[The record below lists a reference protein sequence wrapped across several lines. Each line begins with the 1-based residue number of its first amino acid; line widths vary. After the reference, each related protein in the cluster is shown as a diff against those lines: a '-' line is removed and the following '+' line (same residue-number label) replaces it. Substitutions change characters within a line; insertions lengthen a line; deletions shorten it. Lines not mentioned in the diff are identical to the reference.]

1 MVGESMQLARY
12 GEFPKSIPV
21 IVDEDMLLYPFMIA
35 PLFISD
41 EENLKSIELA
51 MESKDKLIFIAPSKS
66 NDDDVLDFYDVGVIG
81 TIMRRVALPEG
92 RVKILFQGLSRG
104 SLLQLESKTPRIA
117 SVTPILSQP
126 YDAVRIEAILAVLK
140 EKLRTLYNISQHF
153 PQDLLKSIN
162 DTSDPNRAADLI
174 SSAIRLKKDQAYKIF
189 KEDNPEE
196 RLLSLIEITMEEIR
210 AQQIQKEIKNKVNSQ
225 MEKTNKEYFL
235 KEQLKQIQKELGG
248 DFNRDSE
255 LEEYRQKLESL
266 KSFMPKNT
274 YKEIQKQINKLSRM
288 HQDSAD
294 ANLLQNYLEVVL
306 EIPFGSYA
314 KKDLE
319 INEVQKQLNKDHYAL
334 EKPKER
340 ILEYFAVRKLLQMR
354 QEESKTDSKN
364 SSNLTEAKGTILCFY
379 GPPGVG
385 KTSLANSIAIALKRK
400 LVRIALGGL
409 EDVSELRGHRRTYI
423 GAMPGRIVQGLV
435 DAKEMNPVIVLDEID
450 KIRNSFRGDPSSVLL
465 EILDPE
471 QNKEF
476 RDYYTNFN
484 LDLSQV
490 IFVATAN
497 DISAIPAPLRD
508 RMEFININSYTPN
521 QKEQIARKYLI
532 PQELKKHGL
541 QGNEVSFN
549 LPAIK
554 MLIEKYTREAGVR
567 NLRRKIA
574 EILRKVSK
582 QILQN
587 TEENTESKTQK
598 KILITPKTLP
608 NYLDKIVFEFENAS
622 KNAEIGL
629 INGLAWT
636 SVGGDVLKI
645 EALKIKGKGSL
656 QITGN
661 LGDVMKESAKIAY
674 SYVKSLID
682 NGTLKIDPKLIP
694 LTPKEKE
701 EKLKPSA
708 SEIYNRFDIHL
719 HVPEGAT
726 PKDGPSAGIA
736 IASALASLLTNKKA
750 RGDVAMTGE
759 LTLRGKVLP
768 IGGLQEKL
776 IAAYKSGMQ
785 EVLIPKKNFE
795 RDLDEIPQEVKDGLK
810 IRPVSEFKEVL
821 AVILK

>member
-1 MVGESMQLARY
+1 MQLERY
-12 GEFPKSIPV
+12 GAFPKSIPV
-21 IVDEDMLLYPFMIA
+21 IVDEEILLYPFMIA
-35 PLFISD
+35 PLFIGD
-41 EENLKSIELA
+41 EDNLKAIDLA
-51 MESKDKLIFIAPSKS
+51 METQDKLIFIAPSKT
-66 NDDDVLDFYDVGVIG
+66 NDNDENAQDFYDIGVIG

-104 SLLQLESKTPRIA
+104 SILEVESQKPLIA
-117 SVTPILSQP
+117 KVAPIISQP
-126 YDAVRIEAILAVLK
+126 FDAIRTEAILAVLK
-140 EKLRTLYNISQHF
+140 EKLRTLYNISQSF

-162 DTSDPNRAADLI
+162 DTTDPNRAADLI

-189 KEDNPEE
+189 KESNPEE

-225 MEKTNKEYFL
+225 MEKVNKEYFL

-248 DFNRDSE
+248 DSNRDSE
-255 LEEYRQKLESL
+255 LEEYRQKLESI
-266 KSFMPKNT
+266 KKFITKDVH
-274 YKEIQKQINKLSRM
+274 KEIQKQINKLSRM

-294 ANLLQNYLEVVL
+294 ANVLQNYLEVVL
-306 EIPFGSYA
+306 EIPFGQYS
-314 KKDLE
+314 KQDLE
-319 INEVQKQLNKDHYAL
+319 IDAVEKQLNKDHYAL

-340 ILEYFAVRKLLQMR
+340 IVEYFAVRKLLEMR
-354 QEESKTDSKN
+354 KN
-364 SSNLTEAKGTILCFY
+364 KEPQSEQDTAGAKGTILCFY

-385 KTSLANSIAIALKRK
+385 KTSLANSIALALKRK

-423 GAMPGRIVQGLV
+423 GAMPGRIVQGLI
-435 DAKEMNPVIVLDEID
+435 DAKEMNPVVVLDEID

-476 RDYYTNFN
+476 RDYYTNFD

-497 DISAIPAPLRD
+497 DLSTIPAPLRD
-508 RMEFININSYTPN
+508 RMEFININSYTPD
-521 QKEQIARKYLI
+521 QKEQIAKKYLI

-541 QGNEVSFN
+541 QSKEVSFTQG
-549 LPAIK
+549 AIK
-554 MLIEKYTREAGVR
+554 LLIEKYTREAGVR

-574 EILRKVSK
+574 EVLRKVAK

-587 TEENTESKTQK
+587 STE
-598 KILITPKTLP
+598 KIQITPKNLHD
-608 NYLDKIVFEFENAS
+608 YLDKIVFEFESAS
-622 KNAEIGL
+622 KGAEVGL
-629 INGLAWT
+629 VNGLAWT

-645 EALKIKGKGSL
+645 EALKIRGKGSL
-656 QITGN
+656 NLTGN

-682 NGTLKIDPKLIP
+682 NGTLKVDTKQIP
-694 LTPKEKE
+694 LTQE
-701 EKLKPSA
+701 EKSQHTHLSPN
-708 SEIYNRFDIHL
+708 EIYNRFDVHL

-736 IASALASLLTNKKA
+736 IASALSSLLMNKKV
-750 RGDVAMTGE
+750 RGDIAMTGE

-776 IAAYKSGMQ
+776 IAAYKSGMTV
-785 EVLIPKKNFE
+785 VLIPKKNFE
-795 RDLDEIPQEVKDGLK
+795 RDLDEIPQEVRDGL
-810 IRPVSEFKEVL
+810 IIHPVSTFKEVL
-821 AVILK
+821 ERIYA